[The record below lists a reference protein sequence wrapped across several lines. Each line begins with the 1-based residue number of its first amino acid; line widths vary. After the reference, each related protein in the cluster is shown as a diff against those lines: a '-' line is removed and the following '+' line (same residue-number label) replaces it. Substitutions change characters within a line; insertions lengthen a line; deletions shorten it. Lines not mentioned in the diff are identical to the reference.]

1 LKVIYKEENM
11 IEKEL
16 RRYGRGLAAVAV
28 VVAAIVIVRH
38 VISVRSGRE
47 DEVLEEIRA
56 APIKEISVEA
66 KKQYIGYVTPINEVD
81 VYSYINGFVDEVLV
95 KGGQSVRAG
104 EELVKIKPE
113 EYVAALNEALATE
126 EKAEADF
133 NYAQNYYER
142 MKRAGTKAISQTE
155 LDSAEAKYLAA
166 KGNLAQAKAA
176 VERAKINFGYTTIRA
191 TINGVIGTV
200 GLSVGDYVSPQK
212 RLFNIV
218 QTDPIRIVFAI
229 SDKDYLE
236 ENRHEEM
243 FDGEKI
249 KLVLAD
255 GNEYEHQGFFEYAD
269 NAMDR
274 TTNAIAVYARFANP
288 QEKLVDNAYVTVE
301 VEKQYV
307 GVAVAKD
314 LVTLLPEGAEVNVV
328 VEGDVVK
335 PHITEILTEYEDK
348 YILQNNFK
356 SGDKLVL
363 DKVTVA
369 KEGRK
374 MKVVEE
380 RK

>member
-1 LKVIYKEENM
+1 M